1 MAFQAIVDSFPMNGS
16 RSVTQAQP
24 AKVFRFQDLP
34 PEMRNQICKYA
45 LVPDNNNRLRFMPG
59 KSGGGANR
67 FHVITHGLAYEAQ
80 WTHWELQFSDLYTA
94 LPLTQAMCTKN
105 LEEVRLEG
113 DADRLAAYFAENMR
127 SDDRV
132 PKIFN
137 SGRRVRWRN
146 GVAVTAPG
154 TWRTKRQR
162 AHASK
167 DGDLHA

>member
-1 MAFQAIVDSFPMNGS
+1 MAFQAIVDSFPMSPVDPPCSLFLSSLDDSVFADENGS

-94 LPLTQAMCTKN
+94 LPLTQAMCTK
-105 LEEVRLEG
+105 V
-113 DADRLAAYFAENMR
+113 
-127 SDDRV
+127 SV
-132 PKIFN
+132 
-137 SGRRVRWRN
+137 SCC
-146 GVAVTAPG
+146 
-154 TWRTKRQR
+154 
-162 AHASK
+162 S
-167 DGDLHA
+167 

>member
-1 MAFQAIVDSFPMNGS
+1 MAFQAIVDSFPMSPVDPPCSLFLSSLDDSVFADENGS

-59 KSGGGANR
+59 KSGGNVHEGVR
-67 FHVITHGLAYEAQ
+67 L
-80 WTHWELQFSDLYTA
+80 LL
-94 LPLTQAMCTKN
+94 LLKN